1 MYDPMPLMKAI
12 ENSGFSTTISR
23 SIWVFPAIEMVHMFG
38 IVALVGATSILD
50 MRLMGIFLREEPVTE
65 MVHSTLKWA
74 WIGAMTMIVTGVV
87 MFASEATKL
96 YTSSPFRLKMFLMVF
111 AAINAIV
118 FHTFAYRGVSKWEVG
133 GTPFPAKLA
142 GACSL
147 LLWFAIVAAGRWV
160 AFA

>member
-12 ENSGFSTTISR
+12 ETSGFSTTISR
-23 SIWVFPAIEMVHMFG
+23 SMWVFMFG

-50 MRLMGIFLREEPVTE
+50 MRLMGVMLREEPVTE

-74 WIGAMTMIVTGVV
+74 WIGAATMIVTGSV
-87 MFASEATKL
+87 MFASEATKC
-96 YTSSPFRLKMFLMVF
+96 YTSSAFRLKMFLMVF

-118 FHTFAYRGVSKWEVG
+118 FHTFAYRGVNKWEVG
-133 GTPFPAKLA
+133 GTPFAAKLA
-142 GACSL
+142 GTFSL
-147 LLWFAIVAAGRWV
+147 LLWFAIVGAGRWI

>member
-1 MYDPMPLMKAI
+1 MYDPMPVMKAI
-12 ENSGFSTTISR
+12 ENSGFSTSISR
-23 SIWVFPAIEMVHMFG
+23 SIWIFPAIEMVHMFG
-38 IVALVGATSILD
+38 IVALVGATAILD
-50 MRLMGIFLREEPVTE
+50 MRLMGIFLREEPVSE

-74 WIGAMTMIVTGVV
+74 WIGAATMILTGTV

-118 FHTFAYRGVSKWEVG
+118 FHTFAYRGVNKWEIG
-133 GTPFPAKLA
+133 GTPFAAKLA
-142 GACSL
+142 GAFSI